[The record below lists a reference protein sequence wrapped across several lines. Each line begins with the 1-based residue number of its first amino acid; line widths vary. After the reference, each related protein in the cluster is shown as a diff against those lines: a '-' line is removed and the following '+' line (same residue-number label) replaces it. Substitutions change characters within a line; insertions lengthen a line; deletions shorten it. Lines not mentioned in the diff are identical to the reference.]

1 MDNNNSNN
9 IKLKNN
15 FEKRFQEIENEL
27 RDSHIGLDE
36 NFYTSINDNIGISKL
51 IRLSKSIYIAKDG
64 DDDDENIDK
73 EKEIQQHQIFTTQ
86 EYENGI
92 EIHDINNRLVFFCS
106 DYLWNCENHIKSLLK
121 IYSINNCI
129 IYCGLSELA
138 HISHPNSSKSKS
150 KSINNLP
157 NFQNF
162 KNKLIEKM
170 KLSFKKEN
178 QDINHDHDD
187 DDDDEYYQD
196 ELPDISCTIKYFP
209 LCYSQPFKNF
219 FTIPIQ
225 KSLFPSNYFIND
237 LKLNEYKLNK
247 MPEEI
252 QDNVHK
258 SIHSFLSF
266 LNEMKLGSVSGE
278 DLNIYPIGPFSSY
291 LAHEIQTTLATITNQ
306 QQDDYH
312 PISLLLIDRTLDLVG
327 PSLHSENSMDRIYFS
342 TTTPL
347 NKSNSS
353 SSSSSSNDDH
363 HQLNN
368 YQPIINIETFF
379 DNDNKIVS
387 GSSINECPRII
398 STING
403 SDIERHQNLD
413 NTNNTS
419 GESSVRL
426 WDSLITKSLK
436 DVIMILKRRLVEIIS
451 KENINVDIS
460 SIAGPTNIQSLIAL
474 VNVLK
479 DGDNNDDYDD
489 NDNDN
494 NGDDDDDGD
503 DNGDNYNHMLMYRYN
518 DIIEAVAA
526 VEQTINLS
534 SQFHW
539 DQLLSIEKIL
549 LLSSGYELEEEEED
563 EDDDEDDEDDQDNS
577 EPSILSQ
584 ICDIIET
591 PISGG
596 GGDDKYY
603 SIQEILIL
611 CVMAYSIKG
620 LTSKLSQKHLNSLS
634 SSSLNISN
642 SVSNSSSNSNLSGS
656 VNDNNS
662 VSTLEKI
669 PIFSDSDEQRLIN
682 CLSDK
687 ILKENIYK
695 DLKFLNR
702 ESNNNNDNQEKE
714 DQDEDEE
721 KDEEDEENIIDKN
734 ELNEILK
741 KKVLSKLKSIGII
754 RQKYLNEHKSLI
766 SGGGSSMMG
775 ATYSSLLSQLVKSLF
790 ENSVS
795 TGGKDIKDFEK
806 FNSSSLV
813 GYLLGKT
820 NWMGRSKKRE
830 KPLDNRKVLIYV
842 LGGIT
847 FTELKELTD
856 LFEKTLKSSQYKEFS
871 NHQFLIGSN
880 QILTPLKLFN
890 HLFINENKK

>member
-9 IKLKNN
+9 IKLKSN

-36 NFYTSINDNIGISKL
+36 NFYQSINDNIGISKL
-51 IRLSKSIYIAKDG
+51 IRLSKSIYIAKDN
-64 DDDDENIDK
+64 ENIDK
-73 EKEIQQHQIFTTQ
+73 EKETQQHQIFTTQ

-92 EIHDINNRLVFFCS
+92 EIHDIDNRLVFFCS
-106 DYLWNCENHIKSLLK
+106 DYLWNCEKPIKSLLK
-121 IYSINNCI
+121 VYSINNCI

-138 HISHPNSSKSKS
+138 HISHPNSSNLKNNSKSSSKS
-150 KSINNLP
+150 KSINNMQD
-157 NFQNF
+157 FQYF
-162 KNKLIEKM
+162 KNQFIEKM
-170 KLSFKKEN
+170 ELSFKKEN
-178 QDINHDHDD
+178 KNKNNDD
-187 DDDDEYYQD
+187 DDDDDDYEYYQD
-196 ELPDISCTIKYFP
+196 ELPNISCIIKYFP

-219 FTIPIQ
+219 FTIPTQ

-247 MPEEI
+247 MPKEI

-258 SIHSFLSF
+258 TIHSFLSF

-278 DLNIYPIGPFSSY
+278 DLNIYPIGPFSNY
-291 LAHEIQTTLATITNQ
+291 LAHEIQTTLATVTNQ

-312 PISLLLIDRTLDLVG
+312 PISLLLVDRSLDLVG

-342 TTTPL
+342 TTTPIKNNNNDNNNNN
-347 NKSNSS
+347 NKNF
-353 SSSSSSNDDH
+353 DGDCT
-363 HQLNN
+363 NN
-368 YQPIINIETFF
+368 YRPIINIETFF

-387 GSSINECPRII
+387 ESSINECPKII

-403 SDIERHQNLD
+403 SDIERHQNID
-413 NTNNTS
+413 DSTN
-419 GESSVRL
+419 GRL
-426 WDSLITKSLK
+426 WDGLITKSLK

-479 DGDNNDDYDD
+479 NGVSNDNGDDDEYDGDNNKD
-489 NDNDN
+489 NSNQ
-494 NGDDDDDGD
+494 
-503 DNGDNYNHMLMYRYN
+503 MLMYRYN
-518 DIIEAVAA
+518 DLIEAVAA
-526 VEQTINLS
+526 VEQTLNLS

-549 LLSSGYELEEEEED
+549 LLSSGYELDDNHNDDSDEED
-563 EDDDEDDEDDQDNS
+563 SDEDNS

-591 PISGG
+591 PISG

-620 LTSKLSQKHLNSLS
+620 LTSKLSQKHLDSLS
-634 SSSLNISN
+634 STL
-642 SVSNSSSNSNLSGS
+642 NSSSVNNNSNLSGS
-656 VNDNNS
+656 GGINDNNS

-687 ILKENIYK
+687 ILKENIFK
-695 DLKFLNR
+695 DLKFLKR
-702 ESNNNNDNQEKE
+702 DSTNNNDDDDDDDK
-714 DQDEDEE
+714 DEDERKE
-721 KDEEDEENIIDKN
+721 REGNERERMIDKN

-741 KKVLSKLKSIGII
+741 KKVLGTLKSIAII

-766 SGGGSSMMG
+766 SGGGSMMG

-790 ENSVS
+790 ENRD
-795 TGGKDIKDFEK
+795 TKDFEK

-830 KPLDNRKVLIYV
+830 KPLDNRKVLIYI

-890 HLFINENKK
+890 HLFK